1 MGNLCASSS
10 TSVGSSL
17 ISKLVGQYG
26 ESSVLGYAQS
36 IIGNT
41 MVGQQF
47 SNLRN
52 VITQKFNTTP
62 QASSNPGMLDQIL
75 GQVNN
80 VQAQQ
85 KQNIM
90 SLKPS
95 IPELDNAPVDTK
107 NAFMKTMESKFSSQ
121 IGSYKTNLMSSLA
134 PQLDVS
140 KYLPSLG
147 SLGF

>member
-1 MGNLCASSS
+1 MGSLCASSTTNVGNS
-10 TSVGSSL
+10 LGTSL
-17 ISKLVGQYG
+17 LGQYG
-26 ESSVLGYAQS
+26 QSTILGYVQA

-52 VITQKFNTTP
+52 VITQKFNTSP

-80 VQAQQ
+80 VEAQQ

-90 SLKPS
+90 SLKPN
-95 IPELDNAPVDTK
+95 IPELDNATVQTK
-107 NAFMKTMESKFSSQ
+107 NSFMKAMESKFSSE
-121 IGSYKTNLMSSLA
+121 IGSYKTKLN
-134 PQLDVS
+134 
-140 KYLPSLG
+140 
-147 SLGF
+147 

>member
-1 MGNLCASSS
+1 
-10 TSVGSSL
+10 
-17 ISKLVGQYG
+17 
-26 ESSVLGYAQS
+26 
-36 IIGNT
+36 
-41 MVGQQF
+41 
-47 SNLRN
+47 
-52 VITQKFNTTP
+52 
-62 QASSNPGMLDQIL
+62 
-75 GQVNN
+75 
-80 VQAQQ
+80 
-85 KQNIM
+85 M

>member
-80 VQAQQ
+80 V
-85 KQNIM
+85 
-90 SLKPS
+90 
-95 IPELDNAPVDTK
+95 
-107 NAFMKTMESKFSSQ
+107 
-121 IGSYKTNLMSSLA
+121 
-134 PQLDVS
+134 
-140 KYLPSLG
+140 
-147 SLGF
+147 